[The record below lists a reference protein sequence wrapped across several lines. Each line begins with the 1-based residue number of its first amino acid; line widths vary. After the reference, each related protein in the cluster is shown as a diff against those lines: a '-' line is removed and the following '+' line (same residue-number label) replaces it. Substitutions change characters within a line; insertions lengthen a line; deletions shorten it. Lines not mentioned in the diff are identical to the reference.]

1 MKRVLVIVGGLLALV
16 LVLFLVLPLLFK
28 NQIASKAKEAAN
40 RNLNAKVDWRDAGLT
55 FFRHFP
61 NLTLRLDD
69 LTVANQGR
77 FQGDTLAAVRHFGV
91 VLDLA
96 SVLNYALRSKPIVVR
111 GVELD
116 QPRLNLIALEDG
128 TTNWAITDT
137 TKPAQPASSKPM
149 AVSLRNVQI
158 KDGTV
163 SFDNRKA
170 RLKANISGFDQSLS
184 GDF

>member
-28 NQIASKAKEAAN
+28 NQIASKAKETAN

-77 FQGDTLAAVRHFGV
+77 FQGDTLAQIGQLGV
-91 VLDLA
+91 VVSLP
-96 SVLNYALRSKPIVVR
+96 SVVRNFVGGGGPIVVR
-111 GVELD
+111 GVDLD
-116 QPRLNLIALEDG
+116 QPRLSLITL
-128 TTNWAITDT
+128 
-137 TKPAQPASSKPM
+137 P
-149 AVSLRNVQI
+149 
-158 KDGTV
+158 DGTV
-163 SFDNRKA
+163 NWDITK
-170 RLKANISGFDQSLS
+170 K
-184 GDF
+184 